1 MAERRIIMGVL
12 RFNFRS
18 ESLSL
23 STDVTITY
31 PSERFSYYGMEEP
44 KREEG
49 PFKRRPLE
57 YQKGMKFQTVYMLH
71 GGSDDDTSII
81 RRTNL
86 ERYAEENCVMT
97 VTAQVKDSFFMDTQ
111 YGYKYF
117 TYMTEELPKMVQT
130 LFASSDR
137 REDNFVLGV
146 AMGGNGALAMAMKR
160 PDLYAA
166 CVDLSGGVGCSID
179 TDYFIEELK
188 TMDMQRLRS
197 TFGPTENIR
206 NSSYDLG
213 YYARKNIEDKI
224 SVPKIYIGV
233 GENDFIRDV
242 VRKDRDALKQLGY
255 NFSYEEAPG
264 LGHDW
269 DFWDLYIKK
278 ALYEW
283 LPLKKKPL
291 FE

>member
-1 MAERRIIMGVL
+1 
-12 RFNFRS
+12 
-18 ESLSL
+18 
-23 STDVTITY
+23 
-31 PSERFSYYGMEEP
+31 
-44 KREEG
+44 
-49 PFKRRPLE
+49 
-57 YQKGMKFQTVYMLH
+57 
-71 GGSDDDTSII
+71 
-81 RRTNL
+81 
-86 ERYAEENCVMT
+86 
-97 VTAQVKDSFFMDTQ
+97 MDTQ
-111 YGYKYF
+111 YGFSYF
-117 TYMTEELPKMVQT
+117 TYMTQELPKIVQS
-130 LFASSDR
+130 LFASSPK

-146 AMGGNGALAMAMKR
+146 AMGGNGALALAMKR

-179 TDYFIEELK
+179 TDYFVEELK

-197 TFGPTENIR
+197 TFGSIETVR

-213 YYARKNIEDKI
+213 YYARKNMTDGL
-224 SVPKIYIGV
+224 SVPEIFIGV

-255 NFSYEEAPG
+255 HISYEEAPG

-278 ALYEW
+278 AFYEW
-283 LPLKKKPL
+283 LPFKKQPL